1 MWVWD
6 IFSKK
11 NKLMSVR
18 IRITILFASIVLTI
32 LVLVCISIYYFSYTN
47 RVNSFRT
54 RLTNWAITTSRLL
67 SQSAV
72 FDQQMILKIDAST
85 MLAMKD
91 KNVEAYDRS
100 DNRVY
105 NYSDRP
111 EDAIQL
117 PKNILNRTR
126 EDGDIYFSF
135 GNRDV
140 ITHYY
145 NDNNFH
151 VVMVASAFDE
161 VGKEK
166 LIQLSYV
173 LLFSF
178 LGGIL
183 IAIAAGYL
191 FSKRLLVPLRKIAD
205 EIKEISVQ
213 NLAGRIK
220 AGENKDEWNYL
231 ADTVNQLLYRLQEG
245 FEIHRRFISNA
256 SHELSTPLTSISSQL
271 EISLNRDREAS
282 EYRAIMESIHQDV
295 RQLSRLTQTLLEFA
309 RASGDPGGLEIDL
322 VRIDEVLMFLPGE
335 ISKLNQ
341 THKVK
346 LVFEKLPDEEDKLL
360 VFGNEELLITAI
372 RNIAV
377 NACKYSDDHQ
387 ATIKLSSGDSTVII
401 IIEDHGKGIPESELS
416 NIFQPF
422 YRVSD
427 NRSIKGFGLGLS
439 LANQIIKLH
448 KGQINVH
455 SIPEKGTEFMITL
468 PIAGSL
474 SKIQGGSI

>member
-1 MWVWD
+1 
-6 IFSKK
+6 
-11 NKLMSVR
+11 MSVR
-18 IRITILFASIVLTI
+18 IRITMLFASMVLII
-32 LVLVCISIYYFSYTN
+32 LVLVCSSIYYFSYTN

-54 RLTNWAITTSRLL
+54 RLTNWAITTGRLL
-67 SQSAV
+67 GQSAV

-91 KNVEAYDRS
+91 KNVEAYDRT

-105 NYSDRP
+105 NYSDRAA
-111 EDAIQL
+111 DAIQL

-126 EDGDIYFSF
+126 EEGDIYFSF

-140 ITHYY
+140 ISHYY
-145 NDNNFH
+145 DDKNFH

-166 LIQLSYV
+166 LVQLSYV

-183 IAIAAGYL
+183 IAVAAGYL
-191 FSKRLLVPLRKIAD
+191 FSKQLLIPLRKIAD

-213 NLAGRIK
+213 NLTGRIK

-282 EYRAIMESIHQDV
+282 EYRTIMESIHQDV

-322 VRIDEVLMFLPGE
+322 VRIDEVLLFLPGE

-341 THKVK
+341 IHKVK

-377 NACKYSDDHQ
+377 NACKYSDDHL
-387 ATIKLSSGDSTVII
+387 ATIKLSSDDSTVII
-401 IIEDHGKGIPESELS
+401 NIEDHGKGIPESELT

-427 NRSIKGFGLGLS
+427 NRNIKGFGLGLS
-439 LANQIIKLH
+439 LATQIIKLH
-448 KGQINVH
+448 KGQITVH
-455 SIPEKGTEFMITL
+455 SIPGKGTEFTIKL
-468 PIAGSL
+468 PVAGSL
-474 SKIQGGSI
+474 SKITSATI

>member
-1 MWVWD
+1 M
-6 IFSKK
+6 FSRK
-11 NKLMSVR
+11 NKLMSLR

-32 LVLVCISIYYFSYTN
+32 LVLVCFSIYYFSYTN

-54 RLTNWAITTSRLL
+54 RLSNWAITTGRLL
-67 SQSAV
+67 GQSAV

-85 MLAMKD
+85 LLSMKD
-91 KNVEAYDRS
+91 KNVEAFDRA
-100 DNRVY
+100 DKRIY
-105 NYSDRP
+105 NYSDLP
-111 EDAIQL
+111 EDSIRL
-117 PKNILNRTR
+117 PKGILNKTR
-126 EDGDIYFSF
+126 EEGNVYFSF

-140 ITHYY
+140 VSHYY
-145 NDNNFH
+145 SDHNFH

-166 LIQLSYV
+166 LVQLSYV

-183 IAIAAGYL
+183 IALAAGYV
-191 FSKRLLVPLRKIAD
+191 FSKRLLGPLRKIAD
-205 EIKEISVQ
+205 EINEISVQ

-231 ADTVNQLLYRLQEG
+231 ANTVNQLLYRLQEG

-282 EYRAIMESIHQDV
+282 EYRSIMESIHQDV

-322 VRIDEVLMFLPGE
+322 VRMDEVLLFLTAE

-341 THKVK
+341 AYKVK
-346 LVFEKLPDEEDKLL
+346 LIFEKLPDEEDKLL

-372 RNIAV
+372 RNIVV
-377 NACKYSDDHQ
+377 NACKYSDDHL
-387 ATIKLSSGDSTVII
+387 ATIKLASGDSVVII
-401 IIEDHGKGIPESELS
+401 HIEDQGKGIPESELT

-422 YRVSD
+422 YRVSN
-427 NRSIKGFGLGLS
+427 NRNIKGFGLGLS

-448 KGQINVH
+448 KGQITVH
-455 SIPEKGTEFMITL
+455 STPHKGTEFTITL
-468 PIAGSL
+468 PVAGNL
-474 SKIQGGSI
+474 SKIRGGFI

>member
-1 MWVWD
+1 
-6 IFSKK
+6 
-11 NKLMSVR
+11 MSVR
-18 IRITILFASIVLTI
+18 IRITVLFASMVLII
-32 LVLVCISIYYFSYTN
+32 LVLVCASIYYFSYTN

-54 RLTNWAITTSRLL
+54 RLTNWAITTGRLL

-72 FDQQMILKIDAST
+72 FDQQMILKIDEST

-91 KNVEAYDRS
+91 KNVEAYDRA

-111 EDAIQL
+111 SDAVQL

-126 EDGDIYFSF
+126 EEGDIYFSF

-140 ITHYY
+140 ISHYY
-145 NDNNFH
+145 NENNFH
-151 VVMVASAFDE
+151 VVMVASGFDE

-166 LIQLSYV
+166 LAQLSYV

-178 LGGIL
+178 MGGIL
-183 IAIAAGYL
+183 TAIAAGYL

-213 NLAGRIK
+213 NLAGRIE

-245 FEIHRRFISNA
+245 FEVHRRFISNA

-309 RASGDPGGLEIDL
+309 RASGDPGG
-322 VRIDEVLMFLPGE
+322 
-335 ISKLNQ
+335 SK
-341 THKVK
+341 
-346 LVFEKLPDEEDKLL
+346 
-360 VFGNEELLITAI
+360 
-372 RNIAV
+372 
-377 NACKYSDDHQ
+377 
-387 ATIKLSSGDSTVII
+387 
-401 IIEDHGKGIPESELS
+401 
-416 NIFQPF
+416 
-422 YRVSD
+422 
-427 NRSIKGFGLGLS
+427 
-439 LANQIIKLH
+439 
-448 KGQINVH
+448 
-455 SIPEKGTEFMITL
+455 
-468 PIAGSL
+468 
-474 SKIQGGSI
+474 